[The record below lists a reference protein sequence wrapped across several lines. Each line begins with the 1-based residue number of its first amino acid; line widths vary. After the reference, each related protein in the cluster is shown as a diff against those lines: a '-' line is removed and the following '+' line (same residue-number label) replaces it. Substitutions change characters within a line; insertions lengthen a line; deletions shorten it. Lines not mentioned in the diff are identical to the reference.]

1 MKIYIIT
8 GEKSG
13 DKHASKIV
21 HELKNLDNNLKFKAW
36 GGNHLE
42 SEGVILDKHINEIS
56 YMGFWEVFINIFK
69 VINNFNQCKKDILRF
84 SPDLI
89 LLVDY
94 PGFNLKIAE
103 FAFKNNFKVNYYIS
117 PKVWA
122 WKFSRVNKIKKYVN
136 RMFVIFPFEKDL
148 YREQGVEVEYF
159 GNPIYEDIEDSSNNF
174 DLIDHKPIISL
185 FPGSRKQE
193 INLILPLMLKIIKFY
208 PNYNFIISATDSFS
222 SDYYN
227 KLTEGYDVTHVFN
240 RSYDLLSVS
249 QASLVTSGTATLETA
264 LMNIPQVVC
273 YKTSFL
279 SYIIAKSLVNIPY
292 VSLINILLNRKV
304 VDELIQS
311 KLTVKNIKESLDKVL
326 DRDQLKPLFSD
337 YDNLRN
343 LLASKNVS
351 GKIAANILETIYL

>member
-1 MKIYIIT
+1 
-8 GEKSG
+8 
-13 DKHASKIV
+13 
-21 HELKNLDNNLKFKAW
+21 
-36 GGNHLE
+36 
-42 SEGVILDKHINEIS
+42 
-56 YMGFWEVFINIFK
+56 
-69 VINNFNQCKKDILRF
+69 
-84 SPDLI
+84 
-89 LLVDY
+89 
-94 PGFNLKIAE
+94 
-103 FAFKNNFKVNYYIS
+103 
-117 PKVWA
+117 
-122 WKFSRVNKIKKYVN
+122 
-136 RMFVIFPFEKDL
+136 
-148 YREQGVEVEYF
+148 
-159 GNPIYEDIEDSSNNF
+159 
-174 DLIDHKPIISL
+174 
-185 FPGSRKQE
+185 
-193 INLILPLMLKIIKFY
+193 MLKIIKFY

-311 KLTVKNIKESLDKVL
+311 KLTVKNIKESLDKLL